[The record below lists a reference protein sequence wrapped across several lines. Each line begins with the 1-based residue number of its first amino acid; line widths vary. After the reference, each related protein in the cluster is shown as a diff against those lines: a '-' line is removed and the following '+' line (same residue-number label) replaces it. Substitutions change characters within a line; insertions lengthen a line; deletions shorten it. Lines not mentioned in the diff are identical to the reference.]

1 MSNLKKG
8 ETMKFEFRKTNLIL
22 LIVAIIFTIVGYAIM
37 ATGDNTI
44 SVVILI
50 VAYVILFPASIM
62 VGFKK
67 HNK

>member
-1 MSNLKKG
+1 
-8 ETMKFEFRKTNLIL
+8 MKFEFRKTNLIL